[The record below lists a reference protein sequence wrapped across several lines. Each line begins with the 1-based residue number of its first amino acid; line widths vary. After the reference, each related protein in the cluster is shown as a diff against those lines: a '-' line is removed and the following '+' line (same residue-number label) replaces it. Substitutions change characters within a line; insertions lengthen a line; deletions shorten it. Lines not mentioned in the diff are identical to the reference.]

1 MKIKELFKKVKGN
14 NLITIVL
21 SISCIIMI
29 GITINNTE
37 KYNLFSFC
45 YPIEHIWQYFTGIFV
60 HGIPNISYAF
70 SIGHLCFNLV
80 MLVFWG
86 LLVEKIIGDKAF
98 SILVIITWIF
108 NSLAIQI
115 YGRLFI
121 PIGETGR
128 GAGISCICFML
139 GTIGIYILLK
149 LYKNNKKTIFKQ
161 LLGIIYLNL
170 IFALIVMFNP
180 FVAGIASF
188 AIHTLGVMIGIIY
201 ILVNK
206 KNIDIKIDNIVSD
219 ENIINDKLKVIYFWW
234 VVPIFIIIIN
244 IFN

>member
-1 MKIKELFKKVKGN
+1 MKIKELFKKVKEN

-21 SISCIIMI
+21 SISCIIMM

-98 SILVIITWIF
+98 SILVIITWII

-139 GTIGIYILLK
+139 GIIGIYILLK
-149 LYKNNKKTIFKQ
+149 LYKNNKKAIFKQ

-170 IFALIVMFNP
+170 IVALIVMFNP

>member
-149 LYKNNKKTIFKQ
+149 LYKNNKKAIFKQ

-180 FVAGIASF
+180 FVAGITPF
-188 AIHTLGVMIGIIY
+188 VIHTLGVIVGIVY
-201 ILVNK
+201 IVINK
-206 KNIDIKIDNIVSD
+206 RNIDLKIEKIIADKNIISEKT
-219 ENIINDKLKVIYFWW
+219 KLLYIWL

>member
-1 MKIKELFKKVKGN
+1 MTF
-14 NLITIVL
+14 
-21 SISCIIMI
+21 
-29 GITINNTE
+29 
-37 KYNLFSFC
+37 
-45 YPIEHIWQYFTGIFV
+45 
-60 HGIPNISYAF
+60 
-70 SIGHLCFNLV
+70 
-80 MLVFWG
+80 
-86 LLVEKIIGDKAF
+86 
-98 SILVIITWIF
+98 
-108 NSLAIQI
+108 
-115 YGRLFI
+115 
-121 PIGETGR
+121 
-128 GAGISCICFML
+128 
-139 GTIGIYILLK
+139 
-149 LYKNNKKTIFKQ
+149 YKDR
-161 LLGIIYLNL
+161 IIYLNL